1 MKVRNRNIVVED
13 VVDIDTSLIYV
24 PKHFK
29 DKHKKLVK
37 ANVIG
42 IADEFVDKL
51 PVGSVVLYQKNA
63 GMEIE
68 HEKKT
73 YRVIQFGNVMAAQ
86 VTT

>member
-1 MKVRNRNIVVED
+1 MRNRNIVVED
-13 VVDIDTSLIYV
+13 VVDIDASLIYV

-37 ANVIG
+37 AKVIG
-42 IADEFVDKL
+42 VSDEHVDKL

-63 GMEIE
+63 GIEIE

-73 YRVIQFGNVMAAQ
+73 LRVIQFGNIMAAQ
-86 VTT
+86 V

>member
-1 MKVRNRNIVVED
+1 MKVRNKNIVVED

-29 DKHKKLVK
+29 DRHKKLVK
-37 ANVIG
+37 AKVIG
-42 IADEFVDKL
+42 VSDENADKL
-51 PVGSVVLYQKNA
+51 PVGSVILYQKNT
-63 GMEIE
+63 GIEIE

-73 YRVIQFGNVMAAQ
+73 LRVIQFNNVMAAQ